1 MQFLVETCLLTH
13 GLKSVTDELLF
24 EEWPKDIECIAWV
37 DKGKAR
43 IGGVEEYMP
52 FRSRKDIIRIDR
64 DKLPMAL
71 SEGISGPLT
80 ASGTMA
86 LAERMGISL
95 AVSCG
100 IGGLCDIKGEE
111 LCPDLPA
118 VAEMKVSL
126 LATAFK
132 DMLDISGSIGWLR
145 SHGAKVLGV
154 GSSRCTGY
162 LFNSAD
168 VELDGM
174 LEENSLPGN
183 GGLLILNPI
192 AAEYRIQDISLL
204 QRGIAAGK
212 AAEAAGGYFHPAA
225 NAEFD
230 RLTDGEISRIQLR
243 SIIANAKLADRLA
256 IK

>member
-1 MQFLVETCLLTH
+1 MRFLVETCLLTH
-13 GLKSVTDELLF
+13 GLESVTDELLF
-24 EEWPKDIECIAWV
+24 EEWPRDIDCIAWV
-37 DKGKAR
+37 DKGRAR

-52 FRSRKDIIRIDR
+52 FRSRKDILRIDR

-71 SEGISGPLT
+71 SEGLSGPLT

-86 LAERMGISL
+86 LAEREGISL

-118 VAEMKVSL
+118 IAEMKVAL

-132 DMLDISGSIGWLR
+132 DMVDIAGSVEWLR

-154 GSSRCTGY
+154 SSSRCTGY

-168 VELDGM
+168 AALDGM
-174 LEENSLPGN
+174 LEGNILPMHGSM
-183 GGLLILNPI
+183 LVLNPI
-192 AAEYRIQDISLL
+192 PEKDRIQDISLL
-204 QRGIAAGK
+204 QQGIAAGK
-212 AAEAAGGYFHPAA
+212 AEEARGGYYHPAA

-230 RLTDGEISRIQLR
+230 RLTKGEISRIQFRAL
-243 SIIANAKLADRLA
+243 IANAKLAGKL
-256 IK
+256 IQG

>member
-1 MQFLVETCLLTH
+1 MKFLVETCLLTH

-24 EEWPKDIECIAWV
+24 ERWPKEIECIAWV
-37 DKGKAR
+37 DKGRAR
-43 IGGVEEYMP
+43 IGGIEEYMP

-80 ASGTMA
+80 ASGAMA
-86 LAERMGISL
+86 LAERMGIPL

-118 VAEMKVSL
+118 IAEMPVSL

-132 DMLDISGSIGWLR
+132 DMLDIPGSVEWLR

-154 GSSRCTGY
+154 GSDRSTGY
-162 LFNSAD
+162 LFNSVD
-168 VELDGM
+168 VKLDGM
-174 LEENSLPGN
+174 LEGNIISGN

-192 AAEYRIQDISLL
+192 ALERRIQDIFLL
-204 QRGIAAGK
+204 QKGIASGK
-212 AAEAAGGYFHPAA
+212 AAEEMGGYFHPAA

-230 RLTDGEISRIQLR
+230 RLTGGEISRIQLD
-243 SIIANAKLADRLA
+243 SLIANAKLAVGLIRG
-256 IK
+256 